1 MNNNRIGN
9 ANLEMISIGPAS
21 FNCEML
27 RQKADET
34 RGELWLTDLPKLG
47 LFLVGGVSCV
57 KMSKMVVK
65 SITVFVH
72 SCIDIPRH
80 VICRFEDA
88 AFLDLLELHSEG
100 WRIRNLLTFRM
111 R

>member
-1 MNNNRIGN
+1 MEIIN
-9 ANLEMISIGPAS
+9 IGPTS
-21 FNCEML
+21 LNCDMAFHE
-27 RQKADET
+27 ADET

-72 SCIDIPRH
+72 PCIDIPRH

-100 WRIRNLLTFRM
+100 WRIRNLLTFRVY
-111 R
+111 

>member
-9 ANLEMISIGPAS
+9 ANLEMISVGPAS

-47 LFLVGGVSCV
+47 LFLVSDVSCG
-57 KMSKMVVK
+57 KMRKMVVK
-65 SITVFVH
+65 GIAICVR
-72 SCIDIPRH
+72 SCIGIPRH
-80 VICRFEDA
+80 VICRFEHA
-88 AFLDLLELHSEG
+88 AFASIADIQSEG
-100 WRIRNLLTFRM
+100 WRIRNLLMRRM
-111 R
+111 C